1 MLNLTTIVVGPIS
14 VNCHI
19 VWNPDTLAAL
29 VFDPGADFPLI
40 QAGIEKLHL
49 KPFAVLLTH
58 GHVDHI
64 GAVPDFTAAY
74 HVPVWMHPDERGLYL
89 SPRNELLP
97 YFPHVENLPPPAD
110 ELPAH
115 PGFDFQVLHTPGH
128 TPGGVCYYFPEQE
141 FVLTGDTLFA
151 SGVGRTDLPG
161 GDPDELADS
170 IHDVLFALPGKTV
183 AYPGH
188 YDKTTI
194 GIEKINP
201 MLGI

>member
-1 MLNLTTIVVGPIS
+1 MPTLSTIVVGPIS

-19 VWNPDTLAAL
+19 VWDSASRTAL
-29 VFDPGADFPLI
+29 VFDPGADFPRI
-40 QAGIEKLHL
+40 QAFLEEQHL
-49 KPFAVLLTH
+49 KPLAVLLTH
-58 GHVDHI
+58 AHVDHI
-64 GAVPDFTAAY
+64 GAVPEFTAAY
-74 HVPVWMHPDERGLYL
+74 QVPVWMHPDERGLYL

-97 YFPHVENLPPPAD
+97 YFPHVENLPQPA
-110 ELPAH
+110 EEMPAH

-128 TPGGVCYYFPEQE
+128 TPGGACYYFPADN

-151 SGVGRTDLPG
+151 GGVGRTDLPG
-161 GDPDELADS
+161 GDQDELAES
-170 IHDVLFALPGKTV
+170 LHNVLFALPGKTV

-188 YDKTTI
+188 YGKTTI